1 MTIEEASQLVIQASK
16 LTLGGD
22 LFVLDMGK
30 PVKILELAKQMV
42 NLSGLEVKDKNNP
55 NGDIE
60 IVFTGLRPG
69 EKLFEE
75 LLIDA
80 ESLKTSHPLIFRAV
94 EKCIE
99 PDLLWRK
106 LEELEHNINL
116 QKKESCL
123 EILSDLVPE
132 WK

>member
-1 MTIEEASQLVIQASK
+1 MEYI
-16 LTLGGD
+16 D
-22 LFVLDMGK
+22 
-30 PVKILELAKQMV
+30 
-42 NLSGLEVKDKNNP
+42 
-55 NGDIE
+55 GDIE

-99 PDLLWRK
+99 PDLLWEK

-116 QKKESCL
+116 QNKESCL
-123 EILSDLVPE
+123 KILSELVPE